1 MDRPAPDCAS
11 LHPGYGPSLRA
22 KRSNPALSPRQRK
35 LDCFVASLLAM
46 TGKERTLRY
55 RFARRANRQQTCLA
69 SFAKISFWNCGNYG
83 DTKFFFHACKCTAR
97 RQHLARMQRSEI
109 RGNAANGSTGPG
121 LRFAPSRLRAVIAS
135 EATHASFAAATKQ
148 AGFHRRGP
156 PRNDGERANLCV
168 PLCPT
173 RKSAANPAC
182 LA

>member
-11 LHPGYGPSLRA
+11 LQPGYGPSLRA

-121 LRFAPSRLRAVIAS
+121 LRFAPSRLRAVIAR
-135 EATHASFAAATKQ
+135 EAKQSSFVAATKK
-148 AGFHRRGP
+148 AGLLRRVA
-156 PRNDGERANLCV
+156 PRNDGERANV
-168 PLCPT
+168 TAPICPT
-173 RKSAANPAC
+173 GKSAAN
-182 LA
+182 LSSLI